1 VRDLDEDRLERSRII
16 NADASLR
23 RSFPLRLAKSLREM
37 ASTLARRDGVSLNY
51 FISHAVAE
59 KINQEGHGVD
69 TGNPLPSLGL
79 LWAGHSRMLPRYR
92 ILEKTFY
99 PLASKLWFRYG

>member
-59 KINQEGHGVD
+59 KINRLEQNEAA
-69 TGNPLPSLGL
+69 PEARARQSPPY
-79 LWAGHSRMLPRYR
+79 ASR
-92 ILEKTFY
+92 
-99 PLASKLWFRYG
+99 